1 MDIKEIAARLWKEG
15 NFKDHSK
22 LARYLYEKYGKLH
35 YANFGSMRRSI
46 STVCKRIDEDRIER
60 NLDDFIKEGGDIDDI
75 IALNVKLKRRI
86 QFLEDNRRVEKKHK
100 REGDRGYNTIKTY
113 LESLNEQLGHL
124 GGKIKVNLKRIDKEG
139 GGIGIIQVTDVHA
152 NEYIDTINNQYNID
166 VLSRR
171 AKKLVDE
178 SLKYFKFRGVSKVLM
193 AFTGDLL
200 NSDRRQDE
208 KVNQITNRSKSS
220 VLMAH
225 FVAQMICDVA
235 QYYPVD
241 VISVLGNESRVN
253 QEMTFSNEAFS
264 DNYDFIIMAMAR
276 MIITSSNIP
285 DIKFLSIDKMETVVD
300 LGEQRWL
307 FAHDV
312 SKYTSNQSKVQQTVG
327 RFSLSGDNIDFIVSG
342 HIHSF
347 QGTDISCRSGSMVGS
362 NEYNEH
368 GLNLYSRASGVCY
381 VAEGKSRFYQYID
394 LQEADNEG
402 YEYESKL
409 EAYNIKSSGKVR
421 PQKTILEIVV

>member
-1 MDIKEIAARLWKEG
+1 MVKDIAAKLWREG
-15 NFKDHSK
+15 KFGSKRSLAKHLYEEHGLCGFKDFDS
-22 LARYLYEKYGKLH
+22 
-35 YANFGSMRRSI
+35 FRRSI
-46 STVCKRIDEDRIER
+46 SRECEKVDEDRIER

-86 QFLEDNRRVEKKHK
+86 QFLEDNRRVEKKHN

-152 NEYIDTINNQYNID
+152 NEYVDTINNQYNVD

-225 FVAQMICDVA
+225 FVTQMICDVA

-241 VISVLGNESRVN
+241 IVSVLGNESRVN

-264 DNYDFIIMAMAR
+264 DNYDFTILAIAREIIYAA
-276 MIITSSNIP
+276 NIP
-285 DIKFLSIDKMETVVD
+285 DVKFLSIDKMETVVE
-300 LGEQRWL
+300 LGEQNWL
-307 FAHDV
+307 LAHDV
-312 SKYTSNQSKVQQTVG
+312 SKFTDKQAKTQQTIG
-327 RFSLSGDNIDFIVSG
+327 RYALNGIKVDFVLGG
-342 HIHSF
+342 HIHAF
-347 QGTDISCRSGSMVGS
+347 RGADISSRSGSMVGS
-362 NEYNEH
+362 NSYNEH
-368 GLNLYSRASGVCY
+368 SLNLYSRASGVCY
-381 VAEGKSRFYQYID
+381 VVEGSNRYYQYVD

-402 YEYESKL
+402 YEYESRL
-409 EAYNIKSSGKVR
+409 EAYNIKSHSKNKPQQAILKVV
-421 PQKTILEIVV
+421 I